1 MKQLPSVSHQS
12 LLFDY
17 VSFCRSINVNIM
29 KSIISVGSSSASNRL
44 FLQQEF
50 YNLFMKKCSE
60 LKYLDMRSIEH
71 QIFNFPEAKLR
82 FESLYELKCDTSIDS
97 SYFYGLAHIS
107 QYIQKIIVVNNA
119 KTKANFGVVKL
130 IEVQKNLKYFE
141 LIDDHYIYA
150 PGPDR
155 DSYKEILLA
164 LEKNANIITH
174 LNIYFI
180 FISRTSPNVFPK
192 FLKLKTLITGFGFS
206 FSKEQL
212 KMCVY
217 RELEIFKI
225 DYYDLK
231 AASIIIENSGGRL
244 KKIFLGSSYELD
256 DYISDF
262 DDDSLIFIRRV
273 YENCLSIEHL
283 SLVFPPSEQHFDEFE
298 KLLKTCQNLKS
309 LLLVIYM
316 NEVEIEEEILFENGE
331 ELLKILIKSAPIN
344 LREIRFLYDVK
355 FSLESLE
362 EFLEKWRGRPALS
375 IFTCRSIYKEENYV
389 RLINKYKD
397 NRIIKDFRCESFDN
411 VVNENFK
418 M

>member
-1 MKQLPSVSHQS
+1 
-12 LLFDY
+12 
-17 VSFCRSINVNIM
+17 
-29 KSIISVGSSSASNRL
+29 
-44 FLQQEF
+44 
-50 YNLFMKKCSE
+50 
-60 LKYLDMRSIEH
+60 
-71 QIFNFPEAKLR
+71 
-82 FESLYELKCDTSIDS
+82 
-97 SYFYGLAHIS
+97 
-107 QYIQKIIVVNNA
+107 
-119 KTKANFGVVKL
+119 
-130 IEVQKNLKYFE
+130 
-141 LIDDHYIYA
+141 
-150 PGPDR
+150 
-155 DSYKEILLA
+155 
-164 LEKNANIITH
+164 
-174 LNIYFI
+174 
-180 FISRTSPNVFPK
+180 
-192 FLKLKTLITGFGFS
+192 
-206 FSKEQL
+206 
-212 KMCVY
+212 MCVY
-217 RELEIFKI
+217 RDLEIFKI

-262 DDDSLIFIRRV
+262 DDDSLIFIRSV

-298 KLLKTCQNLKS
+298 KLLKICQNLKS

-344 LREIRFLYDVK
+344 LREIIFLYDVK